1 MRRVLGLATWLI
13 FVSAVPARADLINL
27 RNGMIYDTVQDLTWL
42 QDTRFA
48 RTSGYDAD
56 GLLSKSEAISWAE
69 NLAFG
74 GYSDWRLPVYL
85 STPPQSPDDV
95 PGSSELAGLFHQLG
109 WRAEDRWGYD
119 YSTLSTRNIG
129 EFLNFESSRPVEIFW
144 FGNGTAQGWH
154 SWYIWDTIDGGDR
167 SARGAWAVREGLAR
181 VPEPSSLLALGLGGL
196 AFLRM
201 RRRQAAAAKA

>member
-48 RTSGYDAD
+48 RTTGDDAD
-56 GLLSKSEAISWAE
+56 GLLSKSEAIAWAE

-85 STPPQSPDDV
+85 STPPQTTDAV

-109 WRAEDRWGYD
+109 WRAEDR
-119 YSTLSTRNIG
+119 
-129 EFLNFESSRPVEIFW
+129 
-144 FGNGTAQGWH
+144 
-154 SWYIWDTIDGGDR
+154 
-167 SARGAWAVREGLAR
+167 
-181 VPEPSSLLALGLGGL
+181 
-196 AFLRM
+196 
-201 RRRQAAAAKA
+201 